1 MQLAIANP
9 IRYRGYYYD
18 TDIGLYYL
26 NARYYSPELRRFI
39 SPDNTAYLDSEN
51 ANGLNLYAY
60 CCNDPVNYADPSGHD
75 PKWYDIAAWIGVGLF
90 VAAATVLTAG
100 LAGAVIGGGIV
111 VLGIVAGTIL
121 IAVVSDTLDN
131 WWEKKKEGAAEL
143 RAPTLV

>member
-39 SPDNTAYLDSEN
+39 SPDDTSYLDPEN

-60 CCNDPVNYADPSGHD
+60 CYNDPVYYADPSGNG
-75 PKWYDIAAWIGVGLF
+75 PITAILIG
-90 VAAATVLTAG
+90 
-100 LAGAVIGGGIV
+100 
-111 VLGIVAGTIL
+111 LGIGRYLVELLLGLVL
-121 IAVVSDTLDN
+121 IV
-131 WWEKKKEGAAEL
+131 KGIEG
-143 RAPTLV
+143 